1 VLFVVSCGTGDG
13 LMDVIVVSGEVSL
26 RANTASMGGQLFLNQ
41 GNGSLLQ
48 SSLSAVQTEAVQSS
62 EYV

>member
-1 VLFVVSCGTGDG
+1 
-13 LMDVIVVSGEVSL
+13 MDVIVVSGEVSL